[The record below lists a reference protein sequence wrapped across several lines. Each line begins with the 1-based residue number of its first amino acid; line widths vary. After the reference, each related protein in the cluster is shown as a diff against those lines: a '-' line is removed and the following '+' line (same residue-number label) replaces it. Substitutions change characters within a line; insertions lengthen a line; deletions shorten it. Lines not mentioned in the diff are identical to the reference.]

1 MTFIF
6 LQKRRSDTI
15 MSAKKETLLSTN
27 YKEVS
32 QIILERNIT
41 Y

>member
-1 MTFIF
+1 
-6 LQKRRSDTI
+6 

-27 YKEVS
+27 FKVVF
-32 QIILERNIT
+32 QIILERNII